1 MELAYLQQL
10 TTGAYVRGKVTF
22 TGGVTESTVFVD
34 SGEFLSLNVPRDM
47 VAEVV
52 ASQGG
57 VRIVLSDGNVINVA
71 GLSGNEDG
79 TVPRVLLSCGGVV
92 YEIVP
97 SQAESGYSLALVP
110 ESALEGDLENLT
122 FESVCR
128 VAFQDEGFDYAPLVA
143 AGLLGVAALA
153 ALAQGPGSSDSPDR
167 PDPNVTFDEDAVGG
181 EGTVNASESRAG
193 VTLSGTVDAGATVM
207 VTVAGM
213 SFEATVTGETW
224 SLYLPPGTL
233 ESGEYLQD
241 VTVEATDQYG
251 NTREIAGDFAV
262 DTEID
267 LTVNARSVEG
277 NGIVN
282 AAERTD
288 GVIITG
294 TSDAGATVVVEMNGF
309 SHSVTADAQGRWSVN
324 FAVGEVPAG
333 TYTAPV
339 KVTTEDAA
347 GNQTT
352 VNTSIKVDTE
362 ARVAIAGPV
371 ETDNVINASEA
382 SDGVVLTGTTEPG
395 SVVMVTFGTMTLA
408 ATVTASGAWSVNFPA
423 SAVEP
428 GTYETVMV
436 ANAVDANGNAA
447 SASRTVTV
455 DTETFVTVRTATLEG
470 DGTVNFVERADGV
483 TLTGTAEAGAT
494 VQVTFAG
501 VTRTVTAGA
510 NGSWSADYTAANVP
524 SGESVQT
531 VSVTSTDLA
540 GNTATTSGTVT
551 IDTFVNRL
559 EITSGPGGADG
570 VINQTESGQNIVIG
584 GMVERGSTVTVTLEG
599 VTRTATV
606 AADGS
611 WTVTFPPG
619 TVPGGEYN
627 STVTVNATDRAGNT
641 SSISQNVRVDTVA
654 GDVTLSS
661 DPIEIDDTVNFVERS
676 DGVLIHGTATPGLT
690 VTVTLGG
697 VAHQVVAGPDGYW
710 ESLYTSAE
718 IPQGTYVSAISASIT
733 DSAGNTK
740 TVTDSVSIDTEISL
754 TLTKPIEGDNILSGA
769 EETNGLQLSGT
780 VEQGSTVVVSY
791 NGQNYN
797 ATVAAN
803 GTWTLTVPASA
814 IASGEYTQ
822 GFTAT
827 ATDRAGNTTS
837 ITDSVRVDTIVNR
850 LDMSRPVEGDDTI
863 NRIEAQ
869 DGVTLTG
876 KVEQG
881 STVVVTFEGT
891 TRTATVAANGTW
903 TVDFAASEI
912 PAGEYDA
919 EVTISATDA
928 VGNQMTITE
937 MVAVDTEI
945 SLTLTKPIEGDNI
958 LSGAEETNGL
968 QLSGTVEQGST
979 VVVSYNGQ
987 NYNATVAANG
997 TWTLTVPASAIASG
1011 EYTQGFT
1018 ATATD
1023 RAGNTTSIT
1032 DSVRVDTIVNRLDM
1046 SRPVEGDDTINRI
1059 EAQDGVTLTGKV
1071 EQGSTVVVTFEGTT
1085 RTATVAANGT
1095 WTVDFAASEI
1105 PAGEYDAEVTISATD
1120 AVGNQMTIT
1129 EMVAVDTT
1137 PPEAPLVES
1146 YTRAGEGVRAISTS
1160 ITDDGVEINTVS
1172 SNGTVGDPS
1181 YTTSTNTAWGEI
1193 NYNFSAPIPNG
1204 SHLVITSTDDAGNNT
1219 STLFVL
1225 EESLNNTVDID
1236 NAGLAGF
1243 NIEAIDLQFAE
1254 DSQLTL
1260 TVSDLEAL
1268 SKASNSLTVHGGV
1281 DDTVTIVGATDTS
1294 ETQDIGGR
1302 TYKVFDF
1309 GPNGGSVIID
1319 EDITVVT

>member
-1 MELAYLQQL
+1 MSAIDFVVRDGAGIVQRGALGGDGISSSLMVGSGAEVSLNLRPDQVVSYIREGGALKITLVDGQVVYVDNFFAPGGSPQADLYLSSNGELAAVTLVPGQGGLYYANYVDEDLTGKWSPSDPLVFMGREAPELASAVADDEAGMLALGFGAAPYLLPLLGLAGLAGAAGGGKEVLDDDDTRELPEGTIL
-10 TTGAYVRGKVTF
+10 TGTKDTGDVVNAEDHSDGVEI
-22 TGGVTESTVFVD
+22 TGTGTPGATVIVVIDGVTETTVI
-34 SGEFLSLNVPRDM
+34 G
-47 VAEVV
+47 
-52 ASQGG
+52 
-57 VRIVLSDGNVINVA
+57 
-71 GLSGNEDG
+71 EDG
-79 TVPRVLLSCGGVV
+79 TWGVV
-92 YEIVP
+92 FDPTEIDTGTYETPVKVVIRNDDDLEIVIDDV
-97 SQAESGYSLALVP
+97 LVVDT
-110 ESALEGDLENLT
+110 EVS
-122 FESVCR
+122 
-128 VAFQDEGFDYAPLVA
+128 
-143 AGLLGVAALA
+143 
-153 ALAQGPGSSDSPDR
+153 
-167 PDPNVTFDEDAVGG
+167 VTFDEDKVGG
-181 EGTVNASESRAG
+181 DGVVNEVEEDGG
-193 VTLSGTVDAGATVM
+193 VTLSGTVEAGSTVM

-233 ESGEYLQD
+233 ESGEYMQD

-251 NTREIAGDFAV
+251 NTREITGDFEV

-267 LTVNARSVEG
+267 LTVNAKSVEG

-282 AAERTD
+282 AAERSD

-309 SHSVTADAQGRWSVN
+309 THSATADAQGRWSVN
-324 FAVGEVPAG
+324 FAASEVPPG

-339 KVTTEDAA
+339 KVTAEDAA

-371 ETDNVINASEA
+371 ETDNVINANEA

-428 GTYETVMV
+428 GTYETVIV
-436 ANAVDANGNAA
+436 ANAIDANGNSA
-447 SASRTVTV
+447 SASRPVTV
-455 DTETFVTVRTATLEG
+455 DTETFVTVKTATVEG
-470 DGTVNFVERADGV
+470 DGTINFVERSDGV

-510 NGSWSADYTAANVP
+510 NGKWSADYSAANVP

-531 VSVTSTDLA
+531 VSVTATDLA

-570 VINQTESGQNIVIG
+570 IINEVESGQPIVIG

-619 TVPGGEYN
+619 TVPGGEYD

-641 SSISQNVRVDTVA
+641 ASISQNVRVDTIA
-654 GDVTLSS
+654 GDVTLSP

-710 ESLYTSAE
+710 ESLYSPGE

-740 TVTDSVSIDTEISL
+740 TVTDTVSIDTEISL
-754 TLTKPIEGDNILSGA
+754 DLTKPIEGDNILSGA
-769 EETNGLQLSGT
+769 EATDGLQLTGT
-780 VEQGSTVVVSY
+780 VERGSTVVVSY

-803 GTWTLTVPASA
+803 GTWSLTVPAGA
-814 IASGEYTQ
+814 IASGEYVQ

-827 ATDRAGNTTS
+827 ATDKAGNTMS

-850 LDMSRPVEGDDTI
+850 LDMTKPVEGDNII

-891 TRTATVAANGTW
+891 TRTATVAADGTW
-903 TVDFAASEI
+903 TVGFAASEI

-919 EVTISATDA
+919 EVTIAATDA
-928 VGNQMTITE
+928 VGNQKTITE
-937 MVAVDTEI
+937 T
-945 SLTLTKPIEGDNI
+945 
-958 LSGAEETNGL
+958 
-968 QLSGTVEQGST
+968 
-979 VVVSYNGQ
+979 
-987 NYNATVAANG
+987 
-997 TWTLTVPASAIASG
+997 
-1011 EYTQGFT
+1011 
-1018 ATATD
+1018 
-1023 RAGNTTSIT
+1023 
-1032 DSVRVDTIVNRLDM
+1032 
-1046 SRPVEGDDTINRI
+1046 
-1059 EAQDGVTLTGKV
+1059 
-1071 EQGSTVVVTFEGTT
+1071 
-1085 RTATVAANGT
+1085 
-1095 WTVDFAASEI
+1095 
-1105 PAGEYDAEVTISATD
+1105 
-1120 AVGNQMTIT
+1120 
-1129 EMVAVDTT
+1129 VAVDTT

-1146 YTRAGEGVRAISTS
+1146 YWRAGEGVRAISTS
-1160 ITDDGVEINTVS
+1160 ITDDAVEINTVAA
-1172 SNGTVGDPS
+1172 NGSVGDPS
-1181 YTTSTNTAWGEI
+1181 YTTSTNAWGEI

-1225 EESLNNTVDID
+1225 EESLTNTVDID
-1236 NAGLAGF
+1236 NAGLNGF

-1281 DDTVTIVGATDTS
+1281 DDTVTIIGATDTR
-1294 ETQDIGGR
+1294 ETQEIGGR

-1319 EDITVVT
+1319 EEINVVT